1 MFIKGAISDQID
13 DMHIFWITGI
23 PMKASLLKRYRVS
36 HKRRPIAKI
45 FKVDIFNHF
54 NLLII
59 NEKQNNVFF
68 NFEKRASFLGNPVP
82 SWWRRQFVPT
92 DVRLLVAQG
101 ANYHQGPEWLWP
113 VGFYLRALLRI
124 AARLGQE
131 ALSETKVS
139 MIIKSNCLNLKLTIL
154 LIYCWK
160 SFTSFRILLSV
171 CWSFGLSVSVCF
183 SLSIYH
189 NCFYWSMSTC

>member
-1 MFIKGAISDQID
+1 MFIWFIKGAISDQID

-36 HKRRPIAKI
+36 HKRRSIAKI

-82 SWWRRQFVPT
+82 S
-92 DVRLLVAQG
+92 
-101 ANYHQGPEWLWP
+101 
-113 VGFYLRALLRI
+113 
-124 AARLGQE
+124 
-131 ALSETKVS
+131 
-139 MIIKSNCLNLKLTIL
+139 
-154 LIYCWK
+154 
-160 SFTSFRILLSV
+160 
-171 CWSFGLSVSVCF
+171 
-183 SLSIYH
+183 
-189 NCFYWSMSTC
+189 